1 MKSQITRSLYILPW
15 FVAADLFAQNTISG
29 KIVDENDISI
39 NDVLVVNISNN
50 KSIHSNLSGQFVIEA
65 EENDEIRFVKEGYY
79 RSDKKI
85 SRDYL
90 NSPLYVHLLKAETL
104 IPEVKISYKP
114 TGNLERNS
122 KYYGEGKRLAELES
136 SMEEYMRSPLK
147 EPLPK
152 NTISQTFTGH
162 NFSAGQ
168 IDLVRTFLAGVGL
181 IKKAVKPK
189 ITKPDY
195 NETINFISRI
205 KLEINLDFMTE
216 LGMDEEQ
223 IDQFLVYANDTR
235 ELAKKYRKNFKNH
248 VIESELKIAF
258 KEYRKT
264 NTIGN

>member
-1 MKSQITRSLYILPW
+1 MKNQMIRSLYAIPC
-15 FVAADLFAQNTISG
+15 FVFADVFSQHTVTG
-29 KIVDENDISI
+29 KIVDENEMNI
-39 NDVLVVNISNN
+39 NAVLIVNISNN
-50 KSIHSNLSGQFVIEA
+50 KSTHSDVSGQFVIEA

-85 SRDYL
+85 SGDYFS
-90 NSPLYVHLLKAETL
+90 SPLYIHLLKTETL
-104 IPEVKISYKP
+104 IPEVKISYQP
-114 TGNLERNS
+114 TGNLEKDS

-136 SMEEYMRSPLK
+136 SMNDYMRSPLK

-189 ITKPDY
+189 ITKANY
-195 NETINFISRI
+195 NETINFINRI
-205 KLEINLDFMTE
+205 KLEINLDFMTDV
-216 LGMDEEQ
+216 GMNEEQ
-223 IDQFLVYANDTR
+223 IDKFLVYANDTR
-235 ELAKKYRKNFKNH
+235 ELAKKYRKDFKSH
-248 VIESELKIAF
+248 IIESELKIAF

-264 NTIGN
+264 NIIGN